1 MNTRV
6 LGYRYDDVSQS
17 LVIDEEE
24 SNVVKCIFELYTTYS
39 LKENEIEN
47 LVKGIKSL
55 HDIIGNRINNILNKL
70 YEKNESITEKIDV
83 NDMIATLEENKD
95 TVIDMLEQIKAYIN
109 ESNRDLDKELLKE
122 INGVILLIQDTEKIN
137 DKYGNF
143 ENISKI
149 YKQYLT
155 DKYGVKVKQQEA
167 IISKEL
173 WEEVSKKVSMP
184 KEDSEIDITE

>member
-55 HDIIGNRINNILNKL
+55 QDIIENRINNILNKL
-70 YEKNESITEKIDV
+70 YEKNENIAEKFDI
-83 NDMIATLEENKD
+83 NNMIAILEENKD
-95 TVIDMLEQIKAYIN
+95 TVIDILEQIKVYIN
-109 ESNRDLDKELLKE
+109 ESGRDLDKELLKE
-122 INGVILLIQDTEKIN
+122 INDVILLIQDTEKLN
-137 DKYGNF
+137 DKYENF

-149 YKQYLT
+149 YNQYLM
-155 DKYGVKVKQQEA
+155 DKYGVKVKQHEA

-173 WEEVSKKVSMP
+173 WEEISKKVTMP
-184 KEDSEIDITE
+184 KEDAEIDITE